1 MFNIISI
8 ENSKPVITIQKKLR
22 QFFAYLQ
29 YVNEKY
35 KHSLKMYAEIYLS
48 LKIGII
54 LFATFFAMGYLTMYI
69 SKYIAVEMTKWKAII
84 FTLPLAFIIVL
95 KLFFI
100 FKVLILC
107 YKSRLLFKVPLEI
120 LFRKMYGTLQ
130 VDKSFETN
138 ISSKL
143 RLSVKKIKN

>member
-1 MFNIISI
+1 MSNIISI
-8 ENSKPVITIQKKLR
+8 ENSKPVITVQKKLR
-22 QFFAYLQ
+22 QFLAYLQ
-29 YVNEKY
+29 YVKEKY
-35 KHSLKMYAEIYLS
+35 KHSLKIYAEIYLS

-84 FTLPLAFIIVL
+84 FTLPLALIIVL

-100 FKVLILC
+100 FKVLIVC
-107 YKSRLLFKVPLEI
+107 YKSRLLLKATLER

-143 RLSVKKIKN
+143 QLSVKKIKS